1 MVNAYVGNPYKLVFP
16 LFSNGHLLLNY
27 DDAVTQV
34 ETPND
39 DTNTPTADTITTT
52 RDRSLW
58 SNTGSFTIECIITPY
73 DVNGSAKVG
82 NTEFGVLDSTK
93 TPPYPSDSLSNR
105 ASTYEST
112 SILGTSSSTKYTT
125 SPLKM
130 MLFYN
135 RNVKLYLQNTTDNSY
150 NQPAEYKVVAE
161 FKKTGGTVT
170 TIETDTIIKAENK
183 LTGYYDPYGYY
194 EGNRTSLTKLDT
206 SFTVQSTTTQL
217 ELGDNSISNLLG
229 LGTELFNDSGAS
241 IGTIIAMSGG
251 SPPDTLTMS
260 QSQGVEDDSFSVYY
274 SQKKEALYL
283 DQMYKISFTYLR
295 NAAEIYVNN
304 ALQVSEQHVES
315 EVDLHDSDCF
325 IGNKGGSNVA
335 TVTHSVSGSF
345 GGGAVG
351 TNVVAATGGTG
362 SGATFSL
369 VVVDNSGVRTL
380 QSVAVAN
387 GGDGYNVGDVL
398 TLTLSEATI
407 TVTVGTIGSLN
418 QFYGEIYEIAMHSGN
433 SPNVSTT
440 KTLSPSYSNI
450 LFYYRFG
457 E

>member
-73 DVNGSAKVG
+73 DVNGSAKDG
-82 NTEFGVLDSTK
+82 NAEFGVLDSTK

-112 SILGTSSSTKYTT
+112 SIFGTSSSTKYTT

-150 NQPAEYKVVAE
+150 NQPAEYKIVAE
-161 FKKTGGTVT
+161 FRKTDGTFR

-194 EGNRTSLTKLDT
+194 VGNTTSLTKLDT
-206 SFTVQSTTTQL
+206 ATASGSVLT
-217 ELGDNSISNLLG
+217 LGTASNSKLVGI
-229 LGTELFNDSGAS
+229 GTELFDNAGTS
-241 IGTIIAMSGG
+241 IGLVVSINTGAGTI
-251 SPPDTLTMS
+251 TMDKA
-260 QSQGVEDDSFSVYY
+260 QTNTTVYY

-304 ALQVSEQHVES
+304 ALQVSEQHIES
-315 EVDLHDSDCF
+315 EVDMHDSDCF

-345 GGGAVG
+345 GGGVVG

-387 GGDGYNVGDVL
+387 GGDDYIVGDIL
-398 TLTLSEATI
+398 TLTLSDATI
-407 TVTVGTIGSLN
+407 TVTVGTIGIVN

-433 SPNVSTT
+433 SPNISTT